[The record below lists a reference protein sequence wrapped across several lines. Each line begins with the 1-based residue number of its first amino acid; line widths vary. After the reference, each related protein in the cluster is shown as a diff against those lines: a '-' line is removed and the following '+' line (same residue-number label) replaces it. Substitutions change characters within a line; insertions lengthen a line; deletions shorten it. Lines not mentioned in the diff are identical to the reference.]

1 MLACEERL
9 ASDQAQDALRQTTFC
24 SSERR
29 LQLQNSAKGDAGFSN
44 QGGAFHFGSSIRVNP
59 RETAGYLSASK
70 RKVHSDH
77 LCMLVRDQF
86 TTPLAVLEGVGARV
100 VEIRVATL
108 NAAVAQNNYASGMA
122 SFSVS
127 HFNAYGIQPVL
138 YFHNLG
144 ARSGWWFPKLGV
156 SMLRLLF
163 ALITSFSGVT
173 WADAETIDVK
183 YYGKLDLAPFACT
196 EVTRSSFISR
206 ACYDKANQFMV
217 VQLRTLYYPYCEM
230 PAATYQTFLDAPSM
244 GQYYNVSIKGTG
256 SDGPFDCRTHRVPK
270 YRDARR

>member
-1 MLACEERL
+1 
-9 ASDQAQDALRQTTFC
+9 LRRAARQRPSRRTLYGKHFC
-24 SSERR
+24 PSERR

-44 QGGAFHFGSSIRVNP
+44 QGGAFHFGSSMRVKP

-86 TTPLAVLEGVGARV
+86 TTPLAVLGGVRARV

-127 HFNAYGIQPVL
+127 HFNAYGVQPVL

-196 EVTRSSFISR
+196 EVTRSSFVSR

-244 GQYYNVSIKGTG
+244 GQYYNANIKGTG

-270 YRDARR
+270 YRDAGR